1 MIKGRD
7 IVVIGIQPWDIS
19 IGSNCKNLAEEFA
32 KNNRVLYV
40 NEPLNRISSIRD
52 KHTDQVKKRQEV
64 IKGKQEGLVQVSDSL
79 WTLYPSKMIE
89 SINWVPK
96 SPFYTLLNK
105 RNNRIFYE
113 EIKQILDKLSFKDII
128 LFNDSLM
135 FLGFYSVE
143 MLLPDLSIYY
153 IRDNLVSQDYFAKH
167 GLEMEPVLAT
177 KYDAVVGNS
186 DYLANY
192 LKKYNDRSYMVGQGC
207 DLSLFDR
214 DKISGKPEDIK
225 NIPGPVVGYLGFLTS
240 MRLDIPLMEHLASSM
255 KEGSLVLVGPEDDDF
270 KQSKLHDMDNV
281 YFLGNKQSH
290 ELPEYIGAFDVA
302 INPQA
307 VNDLTIGN
315 YPRKVDEYLAMG
327 KPVVATFTEAM
338 TYFEKYVY
346 LSRSVDNFAEL
357 VAKAIAE
364 DNEQVAQNRIAF
376 AKSHTWE
383 NNVEN
388 IYEVMERVMDE
399 KSVTASS

>member
-1 MIKGRD
+1 MIQGRD

-40 NEPLNRISSIRD
+40 NEPLNRITSIRE
-52 KHTDQVKKRQEV
+52 KHTEEVKKRQEI
-64 IKGKQEGLVQVSDSL
+64 IKGRQNGLIQVSDNL
-79 WTLYPSKMIE
+79 WTLYPKKMIE

-96 SPFYTLLNK
+96 SPLYTFLNK

-113 EIKQILDKLSFKDII
+113 EIKRTLDELSFSDVI
-128 LFNDSLM
+128 LFNDSSM
-135 FLGFYSVE
+135 FLGFYAKE
-143 MLLPDLSIYY
+143 MLSPDLSIYY
-153 IRDNLVSQDYFAKH
+153 IRDNLVSQDYFARH
-167 GLEMEPVLAT
+167 GLEMEPELAQ

-186 DYLANY
+186 DYLVNY
-192 LKKYNDRSYMVGQGC
+192 LKEYNEHSYMVGQGC

-214 DKISGKPEDIK
+214 NKTSGKPEDMK
-225 NIPGPVVGYLGFLTS
+225 DIPGPIVGYLGYLTS
-240 MRLDIPLMEHLASSM
+240 MRLDIALMESLASSM

-270 KQSKLHDMDNV
+270 KQSKLHSMDNV
-281 YFLGNKQSH
+281 YFLGNKQAH
-290 ELPEYIGAFDVA
+290 QLPEYIAAFDVA

-327 KPVVATFTEAM
+327 KPVVATYTEAM
-338 TYFEKYVY
+338 IYFEKYVY
-346 LSRSVDNFAEL
+346 LSKSAQEFAEL
-357 VAKAIAE
+357 IGRAIAE
-364 DNEQVAQNRIAF
+364 DNEQIAEERITF

-383 NNVEN
+383 NNAEN
-388 IYEVMERVMDE
+388 IYQVMEKVMEE
-399 KSVTASS
+399 KNVKAS

>member
-1 MIKGRD
+1 MIQGRD

-40 NEPLNRISSIRD
+40 NEPLNRITSIRE
-52 KHTDQVKKRQEV
+52 KHTEEVKKRQEI
-64 IKGKQEGLVQVSDSL
+64 IKGRQNGLIQVSDNL
-79 WTLYPSKMIE
+79 WTLYPKKMIE

-96 SPFYTLLNK
+96 SPLYTFLNK

-113 EIKQILDKLSFKDII
+113 EIKRTLDELSFSDVI
-128 LFNDSLM
+128 LFNDSSM
-135 FLGFYSVE
+135 FLGFYAKE
-143 MLLPDLSIYY
+143 MLSPDLSIYY
-153 IRDNLVSQDYFAKH
+153 IRDNLVSQDYFARH
-167 GLEMEPVLAT
+167 GLEMEPELAQ

-192 LKKYNDRSYMVGQGC
+192 LKEYNEHSYMVGQGC

-214 DKISGKPEDIK
+214 NKTSGKPEDMK
-225 NIPGPVVGYLGFLTS
+225 DIPGPIVGYLGYLTS
-240 MRLDIPLMEHLASSM
+240 MRLDIALMESLASSM

-270 KQSKLHDMDNV
+270 KQSKLHSMDNV
-281 YFLGNKQSH
+281 YFLGNKQAH
-290 ELPEYIGAFDVA
+290 QLPEYIAAFDVA

-327 KPVVATFTEAM
+327 KPVVATYTEAM
-338 TYFEKYVY
+338 IYFEKYVY
-346 LSRSVDNFAEL
+346 LSKSAQEFAEL
-357 VAKAIAE
+357 IGRAIAE
-364 DNEQVAQNRIAF
+364 DNEQIAEERITF

-383 NNVEN
+383 NNAEN
-388 IYEVMERVMDE
+388 IYQVMEKVMEE
-399 KSVTASS
+399 KNVKAS